1 MINSLYIEGFK
12 SFEKEDLDIRPLT
25 VLTGLNSSGKSS
37 VIHAL
42 RMLDKAARGESN
54 VLLKGYGSWQDL
66 RSAYAK
72 EVLLRETYGDGGGV
86 AVSERAIME
95 GENKKENPPAIIYVS
110 AGRLGPQLTL
120 PMTYESELDS
130 NGANVVEIIEAYA
143 NKTMDECMRR
153 KNSMGESFEYVLK
166 DWLNLICPGV
176 KFEEKIQN
184 SVQFMTFDGHSPL
197 NVGFGLSYTLTV
209 IVALLVASIT
219 KATVLIENPEAHLH
233 PKGQVDIS
241 ELVAKT
247 VKAGAQVIVE
257 THSDHFFDGL
267 RVYVKNH
274 PLMADNIIAYWMSLD
289 ERRLSKIEKIHILS
303 NGRVDNWPHGM
314 FDQFEINAEQ
324 LL

>member
-1 MINSLYIEGFK
+1 MINQLYISGFK
-12 SFEKEDLDIRPLT
+12 SFKEADLDIKPLT
-25 VLTGLNSSGKSS
+25 VLTGLNSSGKST

-42 RMLDKAARGESN
+42 RMLDRAAKGESN

-66 RSAYAK
+66 RSSYSK
-72 EVLLRETYGDGGGV
+72 EVMLREKF
-86 AVSERAIME
+86 
-95 GENKKENPPAIIYVS
+95 GESGTIALTDNSILLGIGEENPPVIIYVS
-110 AGRLGPQLTL
+110 AGRLGPQLAL
-120 PMTYESELDS
+120 PMTYETELDS
-130 NGANVVEIIEAYA
+130 KGANVVEIIETFA
-143 NKTMDECMRR
+143 NYKMEECMIRR
-153 KNSMGESFEYVLK
+153 EAIGESFEYVLK

-176 KFEEKIQN
+176 QFEEKIQN
-184 SVQFMTFDGHSPL
+184 SMQLMSFDGHSPL
-197 NVGFGLSYTLTV
+197 NVGFGLTYSLTV
-209 IVALLVASIT
+209 IVALLVASVT

-233 PKGQVDIS
+233 PKGQADIS

-289 ERRLSKIEKIHILS
+289 ERRLTQIEQIHILPD
-303 NGRVDNWPHGM
+303 GRVDNWPHGM